1 MNRCSLS
8 SFSRS
13 ALSVTGLCAVL
24 LSATPALAQ
33 HDPSPLYD
41 SPAHSSVPTGVQP
54 RMRAISPKA
63 ERGWIE
69 FLSARD
75 AVVDGQSVRIG
86 AGFRLRDERNR
97 LFPVSRL
104 VGARLQM
111 FYVIDPFGFLQEAW
125 VMADG
130 EQHRFSP
137 KERRE
142 QDLRM
147 QGIDP
152 TQNLRKRR
160 NDLRNVPFDQLPR
173 APSNLP

>member
-1 MNRCSLS
+1 MNRCFLA
-8 SFSRS
+8 SFPRS
-13 ALSVTGLCAVL
+13 AFSAVVLCTALVQ
-24 LSATPALAQ
+24 TMPALAQ

-69 FLSARD
+69 FLSTRD
-75 AVVDGQSVRIG
+75 AIVEGQSVRIG

-111 FYVIDPFGFLQEAW
+111 FYVMDTFGFLQEAW
-125 VMADG
+125 LMADG
-130 EQHRFSP
+130 EQHRLSP
-137 KERRE
+137 KERRD
-142 QDLRM
+142 QAMRV

-160 NDLRNVPFDQLPR
+160 DDLRHVPFDQLPR